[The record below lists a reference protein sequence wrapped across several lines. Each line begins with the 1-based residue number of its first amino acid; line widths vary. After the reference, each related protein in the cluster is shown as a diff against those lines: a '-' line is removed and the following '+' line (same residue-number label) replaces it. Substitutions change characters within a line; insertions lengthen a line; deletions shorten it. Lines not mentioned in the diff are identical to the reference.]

1 MVTSEMPANGP
12 LRLGSVGLPAGMRLS
27 GWDDGGPL
35 LWATSEP
42 VPDAGRV
49 WQALSDMRPD
59 TGLVPILLA
68 FLDGGYRGR
77 PWDEGELNDR
87 CGLVDV
93 DGLDVAT
100 VLAESWANSLPDP
113 EELEEDEEA
122 AAMIAPF
129 GARFPGLAAAQDQA
143 LPGAEL
149 ERALG
154 WFAPARIGLVPA
166 SRPADVLALV
176 GYNGTVNRYGS
187 PGQLSAA
194 LRSWEDRFGAE
205 LVEVGFDHIRLLA
218 RRPPTTVSA
227 AQAAAAEL
235 WSFCDEFWPVNLGEG
250 VTSATSK
257 VSTIASHITESPI
270 WSLWLD

>member
-27 GWDDGGPL
+27 GWDDDGPL

-59 TGLVPILLA
+59 TGLVPFLLA
-68 FLDGGYRGR
+68 FLDGGHRGR

-129 GARFPGLAAAQDQA
+129 GVRFPGLAAAQDQA
-143 LPGAEL
+143 LSGAEL

-187 PGQLSAA
+187 PKQLSAA

-218 RRPPTTVSA
+218 RRPPRTVSA

-235 WSFCDEFWPVNLGEG
+235 WSFCDEFWPVNLGDG
-250 VTSATSK
+250 VTSPASE
-257 VSTIASHITESPI
+257 VSAIASHITGSPI